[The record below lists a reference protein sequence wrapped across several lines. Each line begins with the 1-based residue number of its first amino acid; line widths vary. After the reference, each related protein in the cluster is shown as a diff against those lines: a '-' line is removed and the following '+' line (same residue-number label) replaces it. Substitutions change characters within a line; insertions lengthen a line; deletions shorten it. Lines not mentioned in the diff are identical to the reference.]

1 LILHILLRVVLLLRL
16 DLEAQ
21 TRCHLLNYRALH
33 VGTQSR
39 QDGHDLLFLVIFVI
53 DFHDL
58 LLFLFRLPQV
68 RTVLRLQLL
77 VFGQIHELLRVHRF
91 IRQNMAITS
100 CGDQVLDEMTL
111 QIFIRHP
118 PRHRHMGQLLDLL
131 VLLRSLR

>member
-1 LILHILLRVVLLLRL
+1 
-16 DLEAQ
+16 
-21 TRCHLLNYRALH
+21 

-58 LLFLFRLPQV
+58 LLFLFRLAQV

-91 IRQNMAITS
+91 IRQNMAIAS